1 MGLIINLSCIAF
13 GICFLIAAAVGFYR
27 IYKIARSESVASSI
41 HWFILLLFVVGFL
54 AGYVVFAIYLVDE
67 RFIDSREVSLVA
79 QIFLWGAVFVF
90 YCAHQFDRTL
100 GLMAKSRKEY
110 HSLFESV
117 SEGVY
122 RITPQG
128 KYLSVNLSFA
138 QMFGFSSPREM
149 ISVVTN
155 ITNQFYQKNIDRKKL
170 IDSLARQGYIR
181 NYELH
186 VKKKSGERFWILI
199 NARAVKGSDGVVQY
213 YEGTSVDITEHKQT
227 ETALLKANH
236 AVVDLVESVP
246 LGIFQTTPGREG
258 AFRQVNQSMVA
269 TYEAGTREELIKHPV
284 VEFYR
289 DRTQRGVVSEIA
301 MQKGRFKGVVAQRTL
316 TGKPIWV
323 ELTLVKKIGE
333 DGQTYF
339 DGILEDVTIRE
350 DSRMKAS
357 QLDFLKNRFIQ
368 IVSHQMRTPL
378 TAIGWNLELLLDKRL
393 GKLTKTQEELV
404 RVSHDADRDIISR
417 MSDLLVAMDIE
428 DRRLRFEMVPIA
440 FDDIVRSVC
449 EFVRHQYAYRNIHLY
464 YQISRASTLQIMGD
478 MNYIHDAIRRVV
490 ENAYIYTL
498 DGGKINVSVSSDARS
513 VRLDVQDS
521 GVGIP
526 VPEQT
531 RIFDRFF
538 RASNAC
544 LMKPD
549 ASGLGLY
556 IVKHIMDGHDGSI
569 SFTSVEGE
577 GSTFTLKVPFVKT
590 MIDQP

>member
-378 TAIGWNLELLLDKRL
+378 TAIRWSLENLLSGELG
-393 GKLTKTQEELV
+393 GKLSAEHEDTL
-404 RVSHDADRDIISR
+404 RVIYNSNLLIIDRLE
-417 MSDLLVAMDIE
+417 DLILSLDIE
-428 DRRLRFEMVPIA
+428 NRVVRLEKEKTYLRSLIESVLIELGPAINLKKIKADFEAPSA
-440 FDDIVRSVC
+440 KYSV
-449 EFVRHQYAYRNIHLY
+449 NIDPNRMKQVLRK
-464 YQISRASTLQIMGD
+464 IID
-478 MNYIHDAIRRVV
+478 NAIRYSH
-490 ENAYIYTL
+490 E
-498 DGGKINVSVSSDARS
+498 GGEVKISLEPRDNEVYVTISDK
-513 VRLDVQDS
+513 
-521 GVGIP
+521 GIGIP
-526 VPEQT
+526 EADQSKT
-531 RIFDRFF
+531 FEKFF
-538 RASNAC
+538 RASNASV
-544 LMKPD
+544 MSPD
-549 ASGLGLY
+549 ASGLGLF
-556 IVKHIMDGHDGSI
+556 IAKNIIELHGGKLWFNSREGVGSDFYFKLPI
-569 SFTSVEGE
+569 A
-577 GSTFTLKVPFVKT
+577 
-590 MIDQP
+590 